1 LLGSRGAHDTM
12 LRYLDHLS
20 SSSPQTS
27 LQDNGVF
34 WYTASIGALTKSP
47 KYRGKAL
54 GLLDKM
60 DRLDIVPNAYTFTAL
75 FTGIHGRQNT
85 LKLMERA
92 SSYGTNVEWNIHFY
106 NAAIHACSR
115 QHPDSSKDERHDH
128 QGWQTALTLFRQM
141 QQQEV
146 EPNDQTYTWL
156 LHACAKSGQVRVAL
170 SLLEELRASGTRPS
184 EAVWG
189 AALRACA
196 MAGNY
201 MEAMNLIQT
210 MQSDQGGVPPS
221 TLHYNTL
228 LSALS
233 KTGQDTL
240 AHDILQSMQTSTT
253 PSKNISVQQHV
264 SGSNEETSVEISSIH
279 EGARPD
285 IISLNTVLGAFA
297 KAGNYD
303 GARKLISRME
313 EGEFWQ
319 DVQHQN
325 EGFQY
330 PRANRRV
337 AIQPDVI
344 SYNTLLSACSDPM
357 EAVKIVQEV
366 RYPTDT
372 VELS

>member
-1 LLGSRGAHDTM
+1 
-12 LRYLDHLS
+12 
-20 SSSPQTS
+20 
-27 LQDNGVF
+27 
-34 WYTASIGALTKSP
+34 
-47 KYRGKAL
+47 
-54 GLLDKM
+54 
-60 DRLDIVPNAYTFTAL
+60 
-75 FTGIHGRQNT
+75 
-85 LKLMERA
+85 
-92 SSYGTNVEWNIHFY
+92 
-106 NAAIHACSR
+106 
-115 QHPDSSKDERHDH
+115 
-128 QGWQTALTLFRQM
+128 
-141 QQQEV
+141 
-146 EPNDQTYTWL
+146 
-156 LHACAKSGQVRVAL
+156 
-170 SLLEELRASGTRPS
+170 
-184 EAVWG
+184 
-189 AALRACA
+189 